1 MMHEAIEIRTYRGK
15 RYTVEALSK
24 ELNVDVT
31 KIGYKGCKALGIGR
45 LHYTTDYNTPHRA
58 SFEYITIEG
67 TKRGWQF
74 GERVF
79 FDTEEERDAK
89 REEYRIQRE
98 ESKYRT
104 ELLNKIKELRTE
116 DLEAIVKMIIE

>member
-15 RYTVEALSK
+15 RYTAEALSK

-31 KIGYKGCKALGIGR
+31 KIGHRRCEALGISR
-45 LHYTTDYNTPHRA
+45 LHYTTDYNTSNRA
-58 SFEYITIEG
+58 SFEYITVEG
-67 TKRGWQF
+67 IKRGWQF

-98 ESKYRT
+98 EGKYRT
-104 ELLNKIKELRTE
+104 QLLNKIKELRTE
-116 DLEAIVKMIIE
+116 DLEVIVQMIVD

>member
-1 MMHEAIEIRTYRGK
+1 MMHEAREIRTYKGK

-24 ELNVDVT
+24 ELNVDVA
-31 KIGYKGCKALGIGR
+31 KIGYKECKVLGISR
-45 LHYTTDYNTPHRA
+45 LHYTTDYNTPNRA
-58 SFEYITIEG
+58 SFEYITVEG
-67 TKRGWQF
+67 IKRGWQF

-104 ELLNKIKELRTE
+104 QLLNKIKELRTE
-116 DLEAIVKMIIE
+116 DLEAIVQMIVD